1 MAKKDKD
8 DKGHK
13 TKAFKKAKD
22 KKEDIKFMETVHE
35 KKFGD
40 RPKMKKDSPH
50 STVAGY
56 LSTEQRKHGTKQSKT
71 TGIDKRLKSKTGG
84 RVALADGGRT
94 NLLEELGRVEAEPSN
109 RNRRAE
115 ISRVH
120 GELNKGYNKGGRVGF
135 KHGSGRPKGGW
146 TS

>member
-22 KKEDIKFMETVHE
+22 KKEDLRFMKIIHE

-40 RPKMKKDSPH
+40 RPLMKKDSPH

-56 LSTEQRKHGTKQSKT
+56 LSTEQRKLGTKPSKT
-71 TGIDKRLKSKTGG
+71 TSIDKRLKSKTGG
-84 RVALADGGRT
+84 RVGLADGGRT
-94 NLLEELGRVEAEPSN
+94 NLLEELGRVEAKPSN
-109 RNRRAE
+109 ANRRAE

-135 KHGSGRPKGGW
+135 KHGSARPKGGW

>member
-22 KKEDIKFMETVHE
+22 KKEDLRFMKIIHE

-56 LSTEQRKHGTKQSKT
+56 LSTEQRKLGTKPSKT
-71 TGIDKRLKSKTGG
+71 TGVDKRLKSKTGG
-84 RVALADGGRT
+84 RVGLADGGRT
-94 NLLEELGRVEAEPSN
+94 NLLEELGRVEAKPSN
-109 RNRRAE
+109 ANRRAE

-135 KHGSGRPKGGW
+135 KHGSARPKGGW

>member
-22 KKEDIKFMETVHE
+22 KKEDIKFMEIVHE

-56 LSTEQRKHGTKQSKT
+56 QSVEQRKHGTTQSKT

-84 RVALADGGRT
+84 RVGYSDGGQ
-94 NLLEELGRVEAEPSN
+94 V
-109 RNRRAE
+109 
-115 ISRVH
+115 
-120 GELNKGYNKGGRVGF
+120 
-135 KHGSGRPKGGW
+135 RPGGGW
-146 TS
+146 DS

>member
-22 KKEDIKFMETVHE
+22 KKEDLRFMKIIHE

-56 LSTEQRKHGTKQSKT
+56 LSTEQRKLGTKPSKT
-71 TGIDKRLKSKTGG
+71 TSIDKRLKSKTGG
-84 RVALADGGRT
+84 RVGLADGGRT
-94 NLLEELGRVEAEPSN
+94 NLLEELGRVEAKPSN
-109 RNRRAE
+109 ANRRAE

-135 KHGSGRPKGGW
+135 KHGSARPKGGW

>member
-1 MAKKDKD
+1 MAKKDKE

-22 KKEDIKFMETVHE
+22 KKEDLRFMKIIHE

-40 RPKMKKDSPH
+40 RPKLKKDSPH

-56 LSTEQRKHGTKQSKT
+56 LSTEQRKHGTTQSKT
-71 TGIDKRLKSKTGG
+71 TGVDKRLKSKTGG
-84 RVALADGGRT
+84 RVGLADGGRT

-109 RNRRAE
+109 ANRRAE

-120 GELNKGYNKGGRVGF
+120 GELNKGYKKGGRAKLAG
-135 KHGSGRPKGGW
+135 GGRPDGGW

>member
-22 KKEDIKFMETVHE
+22 KKEDIKFMETIHE

-40 RPKMKKDSPH
+40 RPKLKKDSPH

-56 LSTEQRKHGTKQSKT
+56 QSVQQRKEGTTQSKT
-71 TGIDKRLKSKTGG
+71 TGIDKRLK
-84 RVALADGGRT
+84 
-94 NLLEELGRVEAEPSN
+94 
-109 RNRRAE
+109 
-115 ISRVH
+115 
-120 GELNKGYNKGGRVGF
+120 NKSGGRVGYSD
-135 KHGSGRPKGGW
+135 GGQVRPGGGW
-146 TS
+146 TN

>member
-22 KKEDIKFMETVHE
+22 RKEDIKFMETVHE

-71 TGIDKRLKSKTGG
+71 TTVKQMLTSDECIQG
-84 RVALADGGRT
+84 RDFVS
-94 NLLEELGRVEAEPSN
+94 LLDSLENAVCIQKISSIISYSIHPIPS
-109 RNRRAE
+109 
-115 ISRVH
+115 
-120 GELNKGYNKGGRVGF
+120 
-135 KHGSGRPKGGW
+135 
-146 TS
+146 TSYT